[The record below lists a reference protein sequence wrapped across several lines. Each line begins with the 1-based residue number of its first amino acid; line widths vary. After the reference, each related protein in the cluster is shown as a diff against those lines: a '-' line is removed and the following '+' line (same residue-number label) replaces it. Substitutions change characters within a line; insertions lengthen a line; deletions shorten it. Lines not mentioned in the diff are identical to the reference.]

1 MLVMPILNTSKDGT
15 TRIYNV
21 EVRLKTAI
29 KVKEKTELKGFEESD
44 VIVNGSSFKKS
55 IFNTKNQESNTVVN
69 FIRNKNYR
77 SIKKDF
83 LITTRHTSDSNLY
96 DLYNVE
102 IPPRKVNLGLDN
114 LYGKVIIDMQK
125 EIPNIKRGRYVT
137 FNELEL
143 DDYITDEKL
152 SKLKELKEIARTDE
166 EFEYLVVANNLG
178 DLRSTLDFINLFDF
192 KVIGESVI
200 LENQVT
206 DLINLLESTQTREY
220 RNLNSYYNMA
230 KLNRK
235 SYKRLSRLNKILN
248 GKPISLIRKEEK
260 GKVFVKTTDT
270 KGNNNERKAA

>member
-44 VIVNGSSFKKS
+44 VIVNGTSFKKS

-114 LYGKVIIDMQK
+114 LYGKVIIDIQK
-125 EIPNIKRGRYVT
+125 EIPDIKRGRYVT
-137 FNELEL
+137 FNELEI

-152 SKLKELKEIARTDE
+152 DKLKELKEIARTDE